1 MKDQECSLQ
10 LWQYKLA
17 QMILTK
23 PSKTSKKA
31 TMKSYLSALRACSL
45 AKTAWRDI
53 LQSPDVYKEQLVGV
67 VVDEAHCVKK
77 W

>member
-1 MKDQECSLQ
+1 MLPSTVAIQVGSDDTEQNRQRLQ
-10 LWQYKLA
+10 
-17 QMILTK
+17 
-23 PSKTSKKA
+23 KKA

-45 AKTAWRDI
+45 AKTGGI
-53 LQSPDVYKEQLVGV
+53 CCSHLSVYKEQLVGV